1 MTTNEIITILEE
13 HKDEKGIRHWKKHGN
28 SSISSYGIGISKLR
42 KLISTYGIKRN
53 RYLAHK
59 LWKTP
64 IAEAQLMST
73 LVDEPQKLTKA
84 RINQRMEESKYG
96 MLSHYFAINV
106 VIKTSYVREMINKW
120 VSNENTVYRRSGYAL
135 LGELAKPKT
144 KAGQHV
150 ADEYF
155 AAYLNIIDREIWNNE
170 GWTQD
175 AMNNC
180 LIAIGQRSQELNDM
194 ALEIATKIGKLNID
208 YGDTSCKT
216 LDTLRYLNKAKEKL
230 AEKVGNI

>member
-13 HKDEKGIRHWKKHGN
+13 HKDERGIKYWQKHGN
-28 SSISSYGIGISKLR
+28 ASISSYGIGISKLR
-42 KLISTYGIKRN
+42 KLITTYGIKRN

-64 IAEAQLMST
+64 IAEAQLIST

-84 RINQRMEESKYG
+84 RINQRMKEAKYD
-96 MLSHYFAINV
+96 MLSYYFAINV

-120 VSNENTVYRRSGYAL
+120 ISHENTRYRRAGYAL

-144 KAGQHV
+144 KAGQNV

-155 AAYLNIIDREIWNNE
+155 AAYLNIIDREIWNNK

-180 LIAIGQRSQELNDM
+180 LIAIGQRSKELNEM
-194 ALEIATKIGKLNID
+194 ALEIATKIGKLDID
-208 YGDTSCKT
+208 YGDTSCKA
-216 LDTLRYLNKAKEKL
+216 LDTISYLNKAKLKI
-230 AEKVGNI
+230 AQKANNS